1 MDFFVVENFSEFKGE
16 GIYLS
21 LTYWD
26 DWFQYQTKY
35 IARYFRGPNESYPLG
50 TVKIA
55 ENNMSRRSPN
65 LPEHFE
71 KLDDNFFSLGT
82 DSMYYNEILKL
93 FPDEVVRNNIY
104 KSLKDVAFDNLI
116 LEKVKNKLVF
126 QNSLARDIKYS
137 TITEIFRKL
146 AIGDSITTTYSFKYI
161 INEDSEID
169 TDEMEFKVNFSE
181 TGLPTNVHAIVGRNG
196 VGKSQLLI
204 DFLNSINNSDEN
216 RLTFKDESNKKLI
229 DPKEFFTKIISMNF
243 SIFDNKKNEPRAN
256 YDTIGMS
263 YIPIKHNTSL
273 EKIYKEKFGE
283 KYEEYGKYYDSRKEK
298 LKFTNEK
305 GEKVDPCNESNK
317 WTAVFMDSLLT
328 CFENKPTLWGET
340 LQILETDPV
349 FKEHDCKGL
358 YLNYTSQENAD
369 FMRQSYNFFSKLS
382 SGHKIVMLSLTKI
395 IELVD
400 KKVLVIIDEPELYLH
415 PPLLSSYIRCLSELM
430 TRRNGVVIL
439 ATHSPVILQEVPCS
453 CIYKLSRKGETY
465 YARRVKT
472 NTFGE
477 SISIL
482 MDEVFG
488 LEATESGFYNYIK
501 KVSDSS
507 DNLEY
512 VMEKYASQLG
522 TLGYDLLITRMFNKK
537 L

>member
-1 MDFFVVENFSEFKGE
+1 MDFFVVEDFSEFKGE

-26 DWFQYQTKY
+26 DWFVYQTKY
-35 IARYFRGPNESYPLG
+35 IAKYFRSPNESYPLG

-55 ENNMSRRSPN
+55 EINMPRRSPN

-71 KLDDNFFSLGT
+71 KLDDNFYSLGT
-82 DSMYYNEILKL
+82 DSMYYNEILER
-93 FPDEVVRNNIY
+93 FPDEVIRNNIY

-116 LEKVKNKLVF
+116 LEKVKDKIEF
-126 QNSLARDIKYS
+126 RKSLARDIKYS

-146 AIGDSITTTYSFKYI
+146 AIGDSITTPYSFKYI
-161 INEDSEID
+161 INEDSELD

-204 DFLNSINNSDEN
+204 NFLNSINNSDEN
-216 RLTFKDESNKKLI
+216 RLTFNDESNNTLI
-229 DPKEFFTKIISMNF
+229 DPKDFFTKIISMNF
-243 SIFDNKKNEPRAN
+243 SIFDNKKGELPAN

-273 EKIYKEKFGE
+273 EKIYKEKFGG
-283 KYEEYGKYYDSRKEK
+283 EYRKYYNTRIDK

-305 GEKVDPCNESNK
+305 GEKIDPCNETNK

-328 CFENKPTLWGET
+328 CFENKPTLWGEI

-358 YLNYTSQENAD
+358 YLNYTSQENDD

-395 IELVD
+395 VELVD

-453 CIYKLSRKGETY
+453 CIYKLSRKEGIY
-465 YARRVKT
+465 SARRVTT

-501 KVSDSS
+501 NVSDSS
-507 DNLEY
+507 DNLED
-512 VMEKYASQLG
+512 VMGKYGSQLG
-522 TLGYDLLITRMFNKK
+522 TLGYDLLITRLFNK
-537 L
+537 